1 MNDRVDK
8 ARRRKVLL
16 DAARDVFA
24 DKGYHDAKVE
34 DIAERANVAKGTVY
48 LYFKDKRAVL
58 EELIDGLFT
67 RITMAIVRVDVG
79 EEVTS
84 QLVHNI
90 RAIVAVFLQD
100 LALTRVLLSY
110 AAGADPASVEKV
122 EAFYEGA
129 RSMLRAAL
137 EEGQELGI
145 VANGNAD
152 VYATFTLGALKE
164 TLLQQATNKK
174 PRPREEIVAELFKF
188 LEGGYLRTTGSRGSR
203 ASPPSQPGS
212 PHPPTEREPAC
223 PPTSDP
229 SDPSSPR
236 RPRRRS
242 TST

>member
-8 ARRRKVLL
+8 AQRRKVLL

-34 DIAERANVAKGTVY
+34 DIAERANVAKGTFY

-58 EELIDGLFT
+58 EELVDGLFM

-90 RAIVAVFLQD
+90 RAIVAVFLKD

-110 AAGADPASVEKV
+110 AAGTDPAFVEKV
-122 EAFYEGA
+122 SAFYDGA
-129 RSMLRAAL
+129 RTMLRTAL
-137 EEGQELGI
+137 EEGQDLGI
-145 VANGNAD
+145 VAKGNAD

-164 TLLQQATNKK
+164 TLLQQATSKS
-174 PRPREEIVAELFKF
+174 PRPREEIVAELFRF
-188 LEGGYLRTTGSRGSR
+188 LEGGYLRTPREVVPLGAAHRPLGSAPERPTTDATPEAPRPAKRRARGKGS
-203 ASPPSQPGS
+203 ASP
-212 PHPPTEREPAC
+212 T
-223 PPTSDP
+223 
-229 SDPSSPR
+229 
-236 RPRRRS
+236 
-242 TST
+242 

>member
-1 MNDRVDK
+1 MNERVDK

-34 DIAERANVAKGTVY
+34 DIAERADVAKGTVY

-67 RITMAIVRVDVG
+67 RITMAIVRVDVA
-79 EEVTS
+79 EDVSS

-100 LALTRVLLSY
+100 LALTRVLLSH
-110 AAGADPASVEKV
+110 AAGTDPAFVDKIA
-122 EAFYEGA
+122 AFYDGA
-129 RSMLRAAL
+129 RTMLRRAL

-145 VANGNAD
+145 VAKGNAD

-164 TLLQQATNKK
+164 TLLQQATSKK
-174 PRPREEIVAELFKF
+174 PRPREEIVAELFRF
-188 LEGGYLRTTGSRGSR
+188 LEGGYLRTVHTGRDASSDATAPR
-203 ASPPSQPGS
+203 A
-212 PHPPTEREPAC
+212 PA
-223 PPTSDP
+223 
-229 SDPSSPR
+229 PR
-236 RPRRRS
+236 ARVRR
-242 TST
+242 TK